1 MFERWEK
8 NSLKNKEEKR
18 KLLVDHYITI
28 TKKKIDLSFNE
39 FHLKKEYIFILFN
52 WITLW
57 PNFIR

>member
-28 TKKKIDLSFNE
+28 TKKKSILVSTSFIWRKNTYLFCLIESLCDL
-39 FHLKKEYIFILFN
+39 IL
-52 WITLW
+52 
-57 PNFIR
+57 